1 MFEQFITAL
10 GALLTIKVFPL
21 MVIGIV
27 VGLIFGSIPGLT
39 ATMAV
44 ALILPMTYGMETV
57 TGMSFLIALYVGG
70 ISGGLISAILLN
82 IPGTPSSIATCFD
95 GTPMTRK
102 GEAGRALATGIFA
115 SFVGGMV
122 GNLVLIFLAPPV
134 ANFAINLGAFEYF
147 SIGVFAI
154 TVLASLASGSL
165 LKGLIAGS
173 IGMFASTFGMAPVD
187 GVKRFTFGFE
197 IMDAGFAFLPVLL
210 GAFALS
216 DIFKEFAD
224 NTFRDRASVKT
235 NVIGKY
241 TVDLRD
247 MGRQWVNFL
256 RSSLLGTFIGILP
269 GIGGST
275 ASILAYSEAR
285 RASKTPE
292 KFGTGI
298 SDGLVASE
306 ASNNGMVG
314 GALCTLI
321 TLGIPGDS
329 TTAIL
334 LGGLMI
340 HSVQPG
346 PLLMMTNPEVVYGIF
361 AALFLSNIL
370 FFVIEYSGIRLFTKI
385 LNVPKYLL
393 FPVIL
398 VMCVIGSYA
407 NNNVMF
413 DVYTMIGFG
422 FLGFFMSRYGYS
434 MPCFVIGFILGP
446 MIETNYQRALMFSKG
461 DLTPFITKPISAFF
475 LAVAALSIGASLWRE
490 HKQARKGAVAKD
502 ALEDA
507 CASSLTAAKACAVQ
521 PAGQMKQGRP
531 DETGP
536 GA

>member
-1 MFEQFITAL
+1 MELFFSSLL
-10 GALLTIKVFPL
+10 GLLSLKVFPL
-21 MVIGIV
+21 MVLGII
-27 VGLIFGSIPGLT
+27 VGLIFGCIPGLT

-95 GTPMTRK
+95 GNPMTKK

-115 SFVGGMV
+115 SFVGGV
-122 GNLVLIFLAPPV
+122 IGNLVLIFLAPPLSE
-134 ANFAINLGAFEYF
+134 FAISFGPYEYCA
-147 SIGVFAI
+147 IGCFAV
-154 TVLASLASGSL
+154 TVLASLASGSFI
-165 LKGLIAGS
+165 KGIITGCL
-173 IGMFASTFGMAPVD
+173 GMFVSTFGMAPVD
-187 GVKRFTFGFE
+187 GVFRFTFGFE
-197 IMDAGFAFLPVLL
+197 AMNGGFSFLPVLL

-216 DIFKEFAD
+216 DIFREFAD
-224 NTFRDRASVKT
+224 DIFRDRASIKVK
-235 NVIGKY
+235 NLGKY

-247 MGRQWVNFL
+247 MARQWGNFL

-298 SDGLVASE
+298 SEGVVASE
-306 ASNNGMVG
+306 SANNGMVG
-314 GALCTLI
+314 GALVTLI
-321 TLGIPGDS
+321 TLGIPGDT

-346 PLLMMTNPEVVYGIF
+346 PLLMMNHPEIVYGIF

-370 FFVIEYSGIRLFTKI
+370 FFVIEYSGIRLFTKV
-385 LNVPKYLL
+385 LNVPKYML
-393 FPVIL
+393 FPLII
-398 VMCVIGSYA
+398 VMCVVGSYA

-413 DVYTMIGFG
+413 DVYTMLLFG
-422 FLGFFMSRYGYS
+422 FLGYLMSRFGFS
-434 MPCFVIGFILGP
+434 LPCFVIGFILGP
-446 MIETNYQRALMFSKG
+446 MIETNYQRAMMFGDG
-461 DLTPFITKPISAFF
+461 DLTPFFTRP
-475 LAVAALSIGASLWRE
+475 VAAVFMVFCVLSMYVSWRRE
-490 HKQARKGAVAKD
+490 RK
-502 ALEDA
+502 
-507 CASSLTAAKACAVQ
+507 AAKGGKSEMLDAITENV
-521 PAGQMKQGRP
+521 
-531 DETGP
+531 
-536 GA
+536 